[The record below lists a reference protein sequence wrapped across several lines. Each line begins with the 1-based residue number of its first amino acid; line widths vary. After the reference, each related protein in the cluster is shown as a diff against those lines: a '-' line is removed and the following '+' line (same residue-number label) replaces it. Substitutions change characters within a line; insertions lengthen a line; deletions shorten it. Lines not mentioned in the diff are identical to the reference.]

1 MNESLLGGKRR
12 KAMMRPS
19 EGKKNKTKQN
29 KTNKLHKL
37 ENPTDIPQSYGLLDL
52 SEG

>member
-19 EGKKNKTKQN
+19 EGKKQTKQN

-37 ENPTDIPQSYGLLDL
+37 ENPTDIPQFYGLLDL